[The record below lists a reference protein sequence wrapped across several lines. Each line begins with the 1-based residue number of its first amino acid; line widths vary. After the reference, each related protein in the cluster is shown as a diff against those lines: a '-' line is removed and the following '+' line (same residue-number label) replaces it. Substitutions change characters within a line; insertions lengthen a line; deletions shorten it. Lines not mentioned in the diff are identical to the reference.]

1 MKRVLCFLDNDN
13 GRDVEMML
21 PLVYFIEKFLACR
34 VEFNFI
40 WDVFSVYRKK
50 PDLVLLPNTV
60 GSRLY
65 FQISQYAARQN
76 IPVFALISEGNMRT
90 DGSFDYW
97 GYNSDKHFYQ
107 DFVCFWSARSRDFLR
122 KELPDIK
129 EKLVLTGATGFDRY
143 NIYGFE
149 NKEDFLRRRGFKN
162 FRKVI
167 GYAGWAFGKLSNTQG
182 RDELLSFFKGDISRL
197 SWTEK
202 QMYAVEEILRQAVEY
217 YPDILFVLK
226 RHPNE
231 ANPSI
236 VEEGRNEMN
245 PLTSYP
251 NVLYVK
257 EEENLHDLISISDI
271 WMGFETTTSLEAWLM
286 KSQVPTLL
294 LNPDPD
300 FNRDQLY
307 KGSLILHSGQE
318 LISCI
323 EQFYHKGSIS
333 SFMNQDKILFRQ
345 KLIRDTIG
353 WGDGFNHIRT
363 AYYFQKTLEK
373 ASQTGDIRPRFSFKY
388 AWMYVL
394 MELGKYFYIKNV
406 FIRLP
411 KFKKTIWIFEK
422 FRLRNIPVLQAR
434 YKHFMEDFY
443 NKHKVA
449 ERYKLGTLFEELSI
463 DKNVGSKQ

>member
-1 MKRVLCFLDNDN
+1 MKRVLCFLDSDS
-13 GRDVEMML
+13 GRDVEMLL
-21 PLVYFIEKFLACR
+21 PLVYFIEKFLNCR

-40 WDVFSVYRKK
+40 WDVYAVYRKR

-60 GSRLY
+60 GSKLY

-76 IPVFALISEGNMRT
+76 IPVFALISEGNMRI

-97 GYNSDKHFYQ
+97 GYNTDKQFYQ
-107 DFVCFWSARSRDFLR
+107 EFVCFWSERTRDFLR
-122 KELPDIK
+122 RELPEIR
-129 EKLVLTGATGFDRY
+129 EKLVLSGATGFDRY
-143 NIYGFE
+143 NIYQFE
-149 NKEDFLRRRGFKN
+149 TKEEFLKRKGLQQYN
-162 FRKVI
+162 KVI
-167 GYAGWAFGKLSNTQG
+167 GYAGWAFGKLSNAQG
-182 RDELLSFFKGDISRL
+182 RDELLSFFKGDASWL
-197 SWTEK
+197 QWTEK
-202 QMYAVEEILRQAVEY
+202 QMYAVENILRKAIEQ

-236 VEEGRNEMN
+236 VAEGRNEMN

-257 EEENLHDLISISDI
+257 EEENLHDLISVSDI

-286 KSQVPTLL
+286 KSQLPTLL
-294 LNPDPD
+294 LNPDPE
-300 FNRDQLY
+300 FNRDQLF
-307 KGSLILHSGQE
+307 KGSLVLQTSAQLNSAIREFYEAGTIAAWQTDSKLKARQQ
-318 LISCI
+318 LII
-323 EQFYHKGSIS
+323 
-333 SFMNQDKILFRQ
+333 
-345 KLIRDTIG
+345 DTIG

-363 AYYFQKTLEK
+363 AYYFQKSLEK
-373 ASQTGDIRPRFSFKY
+373 TSPSRTIKPHFSLKY

-434 YKHFMEDFY
+434 YAQFMEDFY
-443 NKHKVA
+443 SRHKVA
-449 ERYKLGTLFEELSI
+449 EKFEDGTLYQTLSI
-463 DKNVGSKQ
+463 DKNVGPKQ

>member
-1 MKRVLCFLDNDN
+1 MKKVLCFLDNDS
-13 GRDVEMML
+13 GRDVEMLL
-21 PLVYFIEKFLACR
+21 PLIYFMEKFLYCR

-40 WDVFSVYRKK
+40 WDVYAVFRKK

-97 GYNSDKHFYQ
+97 GYNHDKKFYQ
-107 DFVCFWSARSRDFLR
+107 EFVCFWSARTRDFLR
-122 KELPDIK
+122 SELPGIN

-143 NIYGFE
+143 NIYQFE
-149 NKEDFLRRRGFKN
+149 KRADFLKRKGLQQYK
-162 FRKVI
+162 KVI
-167 GYAGWAFGKLSNTQG
+167 GYAGWAFGKLSNPQG
-182 RDELLSFFKGDISRL
+182 REELLSFFKGDASWL
-197 SWTEK
+197 QWTER
-202 QMYAVEEILRQAVEY
+202 QMLAVENMLRQAMEQ
-217 YPDILFVLK
+217 YPEILFVLK

-236 VEEGRNEMN
+236 VAEGRNEMN
-245 PLTSYP
+245 PLISYP

-271 WMGFETTTSLEAWLM
+271 WMGFETTTTMEAWLM
-286 KSQVPTLL
+286 KNQMPTLL

-300 FNRDQLY
+300 FNRDQLF
-307 KGSLILHSGQE
+307 KGSVVFQTTEQLINAIEEFYDKGTVAAFDEKEKLRARQQ
-318 LISCI
+318 LIT
-323 EQFYHKGSIS
+323 
-333 SFMNQDKILFRQ
+333 
-345 KLIRDTIG
+345 DTIG

-363 AYYFQKTLEK
+363 AYFVEKTLEQLPGGS
-373 ASQTGDIRPRFSFKY
+373 ASKPRFSLKY

-394 MELGKYFYIKNV
+394 MELGKYFYIRIV

-434 YKHFMEDFY
+434 YTQFMEDFY
-443 NKHKVA
+443 SKHRIADKYRKGSLYA
-449 ERYKLGTLFEELSI
+449 ELSI
-463 DKNVGSKQ
+463 DKNDRPKQ